1 VALLH
6 HVAAIVKKVLKSCK
20 DLDMSKNILIFA
32 ASKKLKQLSNMKVEI
47 ENYGFVN
54 VENDGDGLY
63 SVTDM
68 DGNYLGQINS
78 EQIEDWDDSDPII
91 LSSIIEDLMDDGTL
105 DCPTMA
111 TEED

>member
-1 VALLH
+1 MQCQ
-6 HVAAIVKKVLKSCK
+6 KK
-20 DLDMSKNILIFA
+20 I
-32 ASKKLKQLSNMKVEI
+32 KQLSNMKVLVD
-47 ENYGFVN
+47 NYGYVN

-63 SVTDM
+63 SVVDM
-68 DGNYLGQINS
+68 DGNYLGTIDSNN
-78 EQIEDWDDSDPII
+78 IDDWDDSDPII

>member
-1 VALLH
+1 
-6 HVAAIVKKVLKSCK
+6 
-20 DLDMSKNILIFA
+20 
-32 ASKKLKQLSNMKVEI
+32 MKVEI

-78 EQIEDWDDSDPII
+78 EQIEDWDDSDSII